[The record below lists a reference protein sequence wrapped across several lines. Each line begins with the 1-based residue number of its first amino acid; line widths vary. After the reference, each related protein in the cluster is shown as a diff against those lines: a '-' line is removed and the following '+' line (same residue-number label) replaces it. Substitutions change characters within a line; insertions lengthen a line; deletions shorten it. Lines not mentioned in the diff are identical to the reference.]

1 MYRLLI
7 VDDEPHIIEGLKRMV
22 NWEQY
27 GIYQIETAVNYHD
40 AIAKAIEYKPDIAIF
55 DVCIEEKRGYDI
67 IHKLSSLGLA
77 TKYIM
82 ISGYDDFEYVRQAM
96 IAGAKDYLVKP
107 VDRFE
112 LEKVIRR
119 IILQDLG
126 GSLEQPVQE
135 DRLRDMILS
144 TSYDQLS
151 NLTNKVIL
159 IVKGEYSHNI
169 NLKIVANKFKMNS
182 TYLGQIFLKETH
194 MKFSEYLMAYR
205 LIMAK
210 HMIQNS
216 TEKISYIAHNVG
228 YSNLNYFYS
237 HFRDYF
243 GVSPS
248 ELRAM
253 SAEGSE
259 EENKE
264 AESHSSKLEKVQA
277 GDPLD
282 LIEPA
287 KRQGA

>member
-7 VDDEPHIIEGLKRMV
+7 ADDEPHIIEGLKRMV

-55 DVCIEEKRGYDI
+55 DVCMEENRGYDI
-67 IHKLSSLGLA
+67 IHKLNELGLP

-126 GSLEQPVQE
+126 GNLEQPVQE
-135 DRLRDMILS
+135 DKLRDMILS

-159 IVKGEYSHNI
+159 IVKGEYSHN
-169 NLKIVANKFKMNS
+169 
-182 TYLGQIFLKETH
+182 

-253 SAEGSE
+253 SVEGSE
-259 EENKE
+259 EETQE
-264 AESHSSKLEKVQA
+264 TETLASKLEEVET
-277 GDPLD
+277 GDTLE
-282 LIEPA
+282 LMEPA

>member
-119 IILQDLG
+119 IILQDLDG
-126 GSLEQPVQE
+126 NLEQP
-135 DRLRDMILS
+135 
-144 TSYDQLS
+144 
-151 NLTNKVIL
+151 
-159 IVKGEYSHNI
+159 
-169 NLKIVANKFKMNS
+169 A
-182 TYLGQIFLKETH
+182 
-194 MKFSEYLMAYR
+194 
-205 LIMAK
+205 
-210 HMIQNS
+210 
-216 TEKISYIAHNVG
+216 
-228 YSNLNYFYS
+228 
-237 HFRDYF
+237 
-243 GVSPS
+243 
-248 ELRAM
+248 
-253 SAEGSE
+253 
-259 EENKE
+259 
-264 AESHSSKLEKVQA
+264 
-277 GDPLD
+277 
-282 LIEPA
+282 
-287 KRQGA
+287 

>member
-7 VDDEPHIIEGLKRMV
+7 VDDEPHIIEGLKRMI

-27 GIYQIETAVNYHD
+27 GIYQIETATSYPD
-40 AIAKAIEYKPDIAIF
+40 AVAKAIECKPDIAIF
-55 DVCIEEKRGYDI
+55 DVCIEENRGYDI
-67 IHKLSSLGLA
+67 IHKLNDLGLP

-112 LEKVIRR
+112 LESVIRR

-126 GSLEQPVQE
+126 GDLQQPIQE
-135 DRLRDMILS
+135 DKLRDMILS

-151 NLTNKVIL
+151 YLTNKVIL
-159 IVKGEYSHNI
+159 IVKEEYNRNI

-216 TEKISYIAHNVG
+216 MEKISYIAHNVG

-248 ELRAM
+248 EVRAM
-253 SAEGSE
+253 AAKEEDGEEKKDGEVVDLEEKSE
-259 EENKE
+259 ASMETMEETE
-264 AESHSSKLEKVQA
+264 
-277 GDPLD
+277 
-282 LIEPA
+282 
-287 KRQGA
+287 RQGA